1 MISKLLIK
9 NSKHIVWGKINS
21 AGAIVDANKAMLK
34 LLNIRKFP
42 SEKSIGHYFTNF
54 NINNIQLIKAQNI
67 IVRDNILYKD
77 IVLYFSKK
85 DDFFEF
91 IGELPSLNNNDIVT
105 TLSIL
110 NQDFMVLSN
119 EVNKKNKQLEKMLE
133 TIRETQSQLIQKEK
147 MAGLGKIAA
156 GIAHEINNPL
166 GSITSNVEYLE
177 KSIEKVL
184 KKYYERYNVGDN
196 PDIDWIKEDMPELIE
211 DLNNE
216 LTRIKDIIQVFRE
229 YSDIDRINDLYPY
242 DINQGINNVLELTKH
257 TYEDSIQI
265 KKELNNIP
273 SIIAK
278 GSEINQ
284 VISQLISNA
293 ILSFEK
299 RESHDNTLI
308 IKTNSLNK
316 GINVTIKDNG
326 KGISDEILNRIYE
339 PFFTTRDVGE
349 GQGLGLTICYD
360 IITRIYKGT
369 IKIDSKVEE
378 GTTVDFW
385 LPCNEEGLT

>member
-34 LLNIRKFP
+34 LLNIRKIP
-42 SEKSIGHYFTNF
+42 SEKSLGHFFTNF

-166 GSITSNVEYLE
+166 ASITSNVEYLG

-184 KKYYERYNVGDN
+184 KEYYERYNVGDN

-229 YSDIDRINDLYPY
+229 YSDIDRINDLYTY

-257 TYEDSIQI
+257 TYEDRIQI

-326 KGISDEILNRIYE
+326 KGISDEILHRIYE

-385 LPCNEEGLT
+385 LPCNKED